1 VAQLSAAVNH
11 SFKVDGQPGEA
22 QIVAL
27 RPSLCVRL
35 GEQLYSVTGVHADG
49 AQFEICLDG
58 IGYRG
63 WRCTVGDV
71 VHVRVNGRTYLV
83 HLDGRTLAAA
93 GAAADNE
100 VRASMPGVVVAVH
113 CEPGQQVQ
121 AGDQLLTLESMKLQ
135 VTVVASHAA
144 RVQQVHVATDTVFE
158 RGALLVS
165 LVHEEMQ
172 QQ

>member
-1 VAQLSAAVNH
+1 MAQLSTAVTH
-11 SFKVDGQPGEA
+11 SFKVDGREGEA

-27 RPSLCVRL
+27 RPSLRIRL
-35 GEQLYSVTGVHADG
+35 GQQLHSVTGVHTEG

-58 IGYRG
+58 ISYRG
-63 WRCTVGDV
+63 WHCTVGDV
-71 VHVRVNGRTYLV
+71 VHVRLNGRTYLV

-93 GAAADNE
+93 GAAAENE

-113 CEPGQQVQ
+113 CEPGQQLQ

-144 RVQQVHVATDTVFE
+144 TVQQVHVVADTVFE

-165 LVHEEMQ
+165 LAHEEIPQ
-172 QQ
+172 R

>member
-1 VAQLSAAVNH
+1 MNH
-11 SFKVDGQPGEA
+11 TFKVDGQEGEA

-27 RPSLCVRL
+27 RPSLRVRL
-35 GEQLYSVTGVHADG
+35 AQQLYSVTGFHAEG

-58 IGYRG
+58 ITYRG
-63 WRCTVGDV
+63 WRCLAGDV
-71 VHVRVNGRTYLV
+71 VHVRLNGHTYLV
-83 HLDGRTLAAA
+83 HLGGRALAAA
-93 GAAADNE
+93 GAAAENE

-113 CEPGQQVQ
+113 CQAGQQLQ

-144 RVQQVHVATDTVFE
+144 SVQQVHVVADAVFE

-165 LVHEEMQ
+165 LAHEEIQ
-172 QQ
+172 QR

>member
-1 VAQLSAAVNH
+1 VAQLSAAVSH
-11 SFKVDGQPGEA
+11 TFKVDGQEGEA

-27 RPSLCVRL
+27 RPSLRIRL
-35 GEQLYSVTGVHADG
+35 VKQLHSITAFHADG

-58 IGYRG
+58 ITYRG
-63 WRCTVGDV
+63 WRCLVGDV
-71 VHVRVNGRTYLV
+71 VHARVNGRTYLV
-83 HLDGRTLAAA
+83 HLDGRKLAAA
-93 GAAADNE
+93 GAAAENE

-113 CEPGQQVQ
+113 CQPGQQLQ

-144 RVQQVHVATDTVFE
+144 TVQQVHVVADTVFE

-165 LVHEEMQ
+165 LAHEEIEQ
-172 QQ
+172 R